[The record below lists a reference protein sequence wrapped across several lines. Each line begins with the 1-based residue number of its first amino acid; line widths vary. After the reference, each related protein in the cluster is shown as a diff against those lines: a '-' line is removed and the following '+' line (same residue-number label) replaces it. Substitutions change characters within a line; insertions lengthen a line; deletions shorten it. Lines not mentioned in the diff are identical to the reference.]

1 MLQICIILTLNYF
14 VTSLFAI
21 LFTQAPTLLQ
31 LYIIEHKHSTK
42 VVYNN
47 STFCHMGL
55 HQLLSCAI
63 VADKGPQAKMYYRYN
78 FCTMSI
84 YADEGPQTKMYYR
97 FNFCT
102 MSIYADEGPQAKMYY
117 RYNFCTMSMLQLTC
131 KLPIKTYDIPYPST
145 PCSPSVYQSTV
156 CCSQTE
162 AL

>member
-1 MLQICIILTLNYF
+1 
-14 VTSLFAI
+14 
-21 LFTQAPTLLQ
+21 
-31 LYIIEHKHSTK
+31 
-42 VVYNN
+42 
-47 STFCHMGL
+47 MGL

-63 VADKGPQAKMYYRYN
+63 VADKGPQAKMYYRY
-78 FCTMSI
+78 
-84 YADEGPQTKMYYR
+84 
-97 FNFCT
+97 NFCT

-145 PCSPSVYQSTV
+145 PCSPFVYQSTV